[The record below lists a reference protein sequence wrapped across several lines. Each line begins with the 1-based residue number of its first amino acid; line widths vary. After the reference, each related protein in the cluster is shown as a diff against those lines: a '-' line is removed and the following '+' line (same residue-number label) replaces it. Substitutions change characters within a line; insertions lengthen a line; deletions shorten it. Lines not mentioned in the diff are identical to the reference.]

1 MARQRPHR
9 IWVPAL
15 AGALVLASCGG
26 GDSSSSDSTSSD
38 NATAASA
45 ASDTAA
51 PSTEAPAEP
60 APDSAPLDTADPPA
74 GNGITSIEDIR
85 PAVVQVLAQGS
96 FRDPLVGQQSGGWTG
111 SGFVVSPDGIVVTNN
126 HVVTGAGAVSV
137 VMEDGSEIPARVIG
151 VSECSD
157 LAVLQLT
164 DPGPYRYLDWHTD
177 AVAPTLEVF
186 TAGFPLGDPEYT
198 VTRGIVS
205 KAEADGETQW
215 ASVRRVIEH
224 DAAIQP
230 GNSGGP
236 LVGSDGRV
244 VAVNYA
250 SSDPGTGTVQ
260 YRAIAADLAIPVVE
274 ELQAGDNETIGVNG
288 EAVVSDDESLVGVW
302 VAAVEAGTPAAN
314 AGVLPGDI
322 ITMLNGVDMSP
333 GTMESYCDVLR
344 SAVPGDPIGIQVIRF
359 DTEEV
364 WAGELNG
371 TPMTVRQSFAT
382 ELGDEVEEVDEGTAA
397 YDYEELV
404 DDTGTM
410 TVSVPTA
417 WAQQDTAPADLGL
430 PGGPTPSIVAARDLA
445 GFLDSY
451 EQPGLLMLGATVGV
465 SGTTDEV
472 LDVLAPIDVGCTPE
486 GREPYED
493 PVFVGQ
499 VDYWSCGEAVYIGIA
514 ANPISNPDALVLIAV
529 VAVTEADLEALDNIT
544 NTFNFL

>member
-9 IWVPAL
+9 FWIPAL
-15 AGALVLASCGG
+15 AGALVLASCG
-26 GDSSSSDSTSSD
+26 SSSESTSSD
-38 NATAASA
+38 DTTAASA
-45 ASDTAA
+45 ADTATPATDA
-51 PSTEAPAEP
+51 PTTEAPA
-60 APDSAPLDTADPPA
+60 DSAPAETAEPA
-74 GNGITSIEDIR
+74 DGSGITTIEDIR
-85 PAVVQVLAQGS
+85 PAVVQILAQGS

-111 SGFVVSPDGIVVTNN
+111 SGFIISPDGIVVTNN

-137 VMEDGSEIPARVIG
+137 VMEGGEEIPAQVLG
-151 VSECSD
+151 VSECND

-164 DPGPYRYLDWHTD
+164 DPGDYPYLDWHTEP
-177 AVAPTLEVF
+177 VVPTLEVF

-215 ASVRRVIEH
+215 ASVRHVIEH

-236 LVGSDGRV
+236 LATNDGQV
-244 VAVNYA
+244 AAVNYA

-274 ELQAGDNETIGVNG
+274 ELENGDSETIGVNG
-288 EAVVSDDESLVGVW
+288 EAVVSEDGSLVGVW

-314 AGVLPGDI
+314 AGVLAGDI
-322 ITMLNGVDMSP
+322 ITTLNGVEMSP
-333 GTMESYCDVLR
+333 GTMEAYCDVLR
-344 SAVPGDPIGIQVIRF
+344 SAVPGDPISIEVIRF

-371 TPMTVRQSFAT
+371 TAMTARRSFAT
-382 ELGDEVEEVDEGTAA
+382 ELGDEVAEVDAGTAS

-417 WAQQDTAPADLGL
+417 WAQQDTAPTDIGLAD
-430 PGGPTPSIVAARDLA
+430 GPTPSISAAPDLA
-445 GFLDSY
+445 GFLAGY
-451 EQPGLLMLGATVGV
+451 EEPGMLMLGVTSGAT
-465 SGTTDEV
+465 GTTDAV
-472 LDVLAPIDVGCTPE
+472 LDALAPTDAGCTPE

-493 PVFVGQ
+493 PVFLGQ
-499 VDYWSCGEAVYIGIA
+499 VDYWACGQAVYVGIA
-514 ANPISNPDALVLIAV
+514 ANPAGNPDALVVIGV
-529 VAVTEADLEALDNIT
+529 VAVTEADLEALDEIV